1 MSAPEGFVRAL
12 DCARA
17 RFGEV
22 EILVNNSGRPPPP
35 TAAGAC
41 LAHWLEQFPVLPGRI
56 ATPRILQLD
65 TARAEREGRSLEDV
79 RRGSVGTIPVGRYGR
94 PEEYAAAVVFL
105 ASEPAAFI
113 TGSIL
118 QVDGGLIPAI

>member
-1 MSAPEGFVRAL
+1 
-12 DCARA
+12 
-17 RFGEV
+17 
-22 EILVNNSGRPPPP
+22 
-35 TAAGAC
+35 
-41 LAHWLEQFPVLPGRI
+41 I